1 MADVSNVLK
10 EMEEQLQPPDVKEIK
25 FLLKDTLSSK
35 LCNEIVLNLY
45 GYVFIDANFKISK
58 SWIMLKNKI
67 L

>member
-1 MADVSNVLK
+1 MADVSNFLK

-25 FLLKDTLSSK
+25 FLLRDTLSSK

-58 SWIMLKNKI
+58 S
-67 L
+67 